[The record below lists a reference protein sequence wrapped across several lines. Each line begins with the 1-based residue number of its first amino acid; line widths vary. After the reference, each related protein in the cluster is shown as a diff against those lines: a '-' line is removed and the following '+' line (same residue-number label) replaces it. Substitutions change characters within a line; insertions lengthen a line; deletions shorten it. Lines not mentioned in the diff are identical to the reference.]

1 MSEVDGWKLNT
12 SVTHTVT
19 EKVFGEWLLHK
30 PWPRELD
37 TQPTARRSSSSA
49 AWAPEASC
57 GRCKSRRARRE
68 NTNPCQTHTDS
79 FFFCQTPLPLPELFR
94 NRGALRPVLWMQ
106 RFVCILPSN
115 KSGPVLFLMKS
126 RSGVLLRER
135 TNTNAHTGA
144 VRSVPLRRPVSVQG
158 NSHLSRICLIIL

>member
-1 MSEVDGWKLNT
+1 M
-12 SVTHTVT
+12 T
-19 EKVFGEWLLHK
+19 EKVFGEWPLHK
-30 PWPRELD
+30 RWPRNSILNRRLV
-37 TQPTARRSSSSA
+37 ARVRA
-49 AWAPEASC
+49 LRGPP
-57 GRCKSRRARRE
+57 RRAVGDARAAERGE
-68 NTNPCQTHTDS
+68 KTQALARLTRTL

-158 NSHLSRICLIIL
+158 NSHLSRMCLIIL